1 MLKLYLLLYRKIDL
15 IIVVKKINTIF
26 IKLAIFKRFNK
37 MSDLND
43 DQPIINS
50 NNNNDQSQNVSNKCL
65 FQYSC
70 LKFRIFNIYIIK
82 IQATEP

>member
-1 MLKLYLLLYRKIDL
+1 
-15 IIVVKKINTIF
+15 
-26 IKLAIFKRFNK
+26 

-50 NNNNDQSQNVSNKCL
+50 NNNNDQSQNVSIQCI

-70 LKFRIFNIYIIK
+70 LKFRIFNIDIIK